1 MTKPTEEKQGK
12 YELTEAEWSIMRHIW
27 DNGASTAG
35 MVQEALEKSKGWAY
49 STVKTTMDRMVKKNL
64 LFTER
69 IRNLQLF
76 KACISREQAQKG
88 EFQKMLSRAFNGAL
102 TPMMQ
107 FLLENEEISKNELD
121 ELRQMIEDKK
131 S

>member
-1 MTKPTEEKQGK
+1 MAKSTEEKQGR
-12 YELTEAEWSIMRHIW
+12 YELTEAEWAIMGHIW

-35 MVQEALEKSKGWAY
+35 MVQEALAKSKGWAY

-64 LFTER
+64 LLTEK

-76 KACISREQAQKG
+76 KARISREQAQKG

-107 FLLENEEISKNELD
+107 FLLANEDISKNELD
-121 ELRQMIEDKK
+121 DLRKLIEEKK